1 MVRPFV
7 MLWAAVA
14 LLVTLY
20 PSQGLAQ
27 ICGPQ
32 DYDSE
37 QAPNF
42 DCPSPEE
49 EALVPRLQ
57 PPPSVPVPQGETV
70 TAEWAGV
77 LVHRDRL
84 ILNGLKISA
93 LRRLR
98 WVDRLHLAGRYQI
111 EIEHAR
117 ATGAIRET
125 LLEERVDYYQGRA
138 TTAERATR
146 HASAWYRSF
155 GFGLV
160 IGFVAAGLLVALSV
174 YVGVAL

>member
-1 MVRPFV
+1 MRWVST
-7 MLWAAVA
+7 VA
-14 LLVTLY
+14 LLIVIY
-20 PSQGLAQ
+20 PAQGLAQ
-27 ICGPQ
+27 TVCGPQ

-42 DCPSPEE
+42 ECPSPEE
-49 EALVPRLQ
+49 EALVPRLR
-57 PPPSVPVPQGETV
+57 PPASIPIHQGESV
-70 TAEWAGV
+70 TAPWDGI

-98 WVDRLHLAGRYQI
+98 WVDRLHLAERYRI
-111 EIEHAR
+111 EIAHAR

-125 LLEERVDYYQGRA
+125 LLEEQADYYQGRA
-138 TTAERATR
+138 TVAERATR

-160 IGFVAAGLLVALSV
+160 VGFVAAGLLVALSI
-174 YVGVAL
+174 YIGVAL